1 MIILSDSTT
10 IINPLLGVFL
20 VVVIGAIVV
29 YLLAFDAFLNLDELK
44 TWLVLMIL
52 GMILTVLIYFTVK
65 TAQKEYKIYLQ
76 DMTLEELETEYEILE
91 VDGLILKCTKKGEM
105 K

>member
-29 YLLAFDAFLNLDELK
+29 YLLAFDAFLSLDKLK
-44 TWLVLMIL
+44 TWFVLLIL
-52 GMILTVLIYFTVK
+52 GVIFTIVIYFMVK
-65 TAQKEYKIYLQ
+65 TAKIEYKIYLQ
-76 DMTLEELETEYEILE
+76 DMTLEELETEYEIYDI
-91 VDGLILKCTKKGEM
+91 DGLILKCTKKGEM